1 MKEKI
6 GFVAG
11 DILHVLRE
19 REDVPISELGE
30 ILSERPLIVNQALG
44 WLARENKIDYFNKG
58 RKMLVSLSE
67 TEKNK

>member
-19 REDVPISELGE
+19 RDDVSISELGT

-44 WLARENKIDYFNKG
+44 WLAREDKIDYLSKG
-58 RKMLVSLSE
+58 RKISVSLSE
-67 TEKNK
+67 TEKNR